1 MSVSQYYGFTNSS
14 NMTLMERDGNTDPDK
29 RPDNTTGDGHVTA
42 LSLSPGA
49 AGIFIVLYSI
59 TTLLAIIGNVLTIV
73 VFTKGKKCRTD
84 IRPFLL
90 NLAFADLIM
99 ALFCIPFT
107 FSNQLLSRWIF
118 SPPTCPIV
126 VFLQLTAV
134 TASVFTNTA
143 IGIDRFYAV
152 AFPLKSRIISQRH
165 TIMICIIWAISISVN
180 VIQLKVM
187 KGRPNNKTNVM
198 ECVEDWDDNSLY
210 TRKVYTLFILFLTYM
225 VPLTI
230 LSITYSIVGCI
241 LWRRTLPGQVDEAR
255 DQQQNRATR
264 KIVKMLVTIV
274 VLFALCWLPLHAFIL
289 TVDFNPDLI
298 QDLEP
303 LQIIYFV
310 AHWIAMSNSFV
321 NPIIYVFMNS
331 NFRYDLFILLHPFKH
346 RSDSSASNLTL
357 MAHWKENN
365 SVFKKGKKLSLPAEL
380 ESTKGCDNH
389 RRKLDVTRVSSCKA
403 F

>member
-14 NMTLMERDGNTDPDK
+14 NMTLIGRDGNTEPDK
-29 RPDNTTGDGHVTA
+29 RPDNATGDGHVTA

-90 NLAFADLIM
+90 NLAIADLIM

-107 FSNQLLSRWIF
+107 FTNQLLSRWIF

-165 TIMICIIWAISISVN
+165 AIMICIIWAISISVN

-187 KGRPNNKTNVM
+187 KGRPNNTTNVM

-210 TRKVYTLFILFLTYM
+210 TRKVYTLFILFLTYIG
-225 VPLTI
+225 PLTI

-255 DQQQNRATR
+255 DQQHNRATR
-264 KIVKMLVTIV
+264 KV
-274 VLFALCWLPLHAFIL
+274 
-289 TVDFNPDLI
+289 
-298 QDLEP
+298 
-303 LQIIYFV
+303 
-310 AHWIAMSNSFV
+310 
-321 NPIIYVFMNS
+321 
-331 NFRYDLFILLHPFKH
+331 
-346 RSDSSASNLTL
+346 
-357 MAHWKENN
+357 
-365 SVFKKGKKLSLPAEL
+365 
-380 ESTKGCDNH
+380 
-389 RRKLDVTRVSSCKA
+389 
-403 F
+403 